1 MVVMDPGFYQ
11 KLLQVSSEVQ
21 MKPEDLLNVM
31 SLESGIDPTAHNAN
45 GDASGLI
52 QFMPST
58 LKGLGFQGSHADF
71 RQMSSIDQLDYV
83 KKYILGNMKYN
94 GGPFTS
100 AAQYYV
106 ANFLPVALQLPGI
119 KAGDPSTIIAAKNP
133 DKPHLPGVSTH
144 MESVYYN
151 ANPVLDADH
160 DGAITY
166 GDIQTVLN
174 RAAGSKNFRSAVAQL
189 QNTTGYQPSK
199 QPSSMMA
206 SNKSAPMN
214 DNNVMNIL
222 NEYLQQVAA
231 SDRSNKKIYKKHLPQ
246 HQLVIQILAPS
257 YTDAV
262 EFSHVLAAALDEEL
276 LATAFTHTD
285 GQRVEIECR
294 IHGPQNDCFYSVQQL
309 STIIAE
315 AFAIATKKVGSI
327 QVKTQFFMNKKSSYQ
342 PISLEAFSSQHRK
355 FLLKFI

>member
-166 GDIQTVLN
+166 GDIQTVLD

-199 QPSSMMA
+199 QPSSMIA
-206 SNKSAPMN
+206 SNKPTPAN
-214 DNNVMNIL
+214 DNSIMNIL

-231 SDRSNKKIYKKHLPQ
+231 SDRNNKKIYKKHLPQ
-246 HQLVIQILAPS
+246 HQLLIQVSAAN

-262 EFSHVLAAALDEEL
+262 EFSHVLNAALDEEL

-285 GQRVEIECR
+285 GQQVEIECR
-294 IHGPQNDCFYSVQQL
+294 IHGPQNDCFYAVQQL